1 MELNGENQNR
11 RRHNRKK
18 VKVTALL
25 KMGIHLNGR
34 GYAKDVSMSGM
45 CLVAPGVFQFL
56 KPSQICDYLGA
67 HVRVMFPSHSLTVTC
82 SLIRVDHVKGEGALQ
97 VVSTSNDSAWEKLC
111 LE

>member
-1 MELNGENQNR
+1 MELYGDNNER
-11 RRHNRKK
+11 RRHHRKK

-34 GYAKDVSMSGM
+34 GYAKDVSIGGM

-56 KPSQICDYLGA
+56 KPAQINDYLGA
-67 HVRVMFPSHSLTVTC
+67 HVRVMFPSQSLTVTC
-82 SLIRVDHVKGEGALQ
+82 ALIRVDHVKGEGALQ

-111 LE
+111 QE